1 MYRSYPVVRLRVT
14 FRDAGIAAV
23 AQPVVSCYLIIHKR
37 QSVLRTFFQTNA
49 TADTFGFQPSQFR
62 LRRERFGIVTP
73 FATHIATLEKNGA
86 AYARPVM

>member
-1 MYRSYPVVRLRVT
+1 MVRLRVT

-23 AQPVVSCYLIIHKR
+23 AQTAVSRYLIINKR

-73 FATHIATLEKNGA
+73 FATHIAAFEKNGA
-86 AYARPVM
+86 AYARAVV